1 MAPLF
6 MPLISEMV
14 CCSCSSQLSWERR
27 MGISFSALAVGL
39 TPLLLR
45 ISSGK
50 PNSSSMELIMWLMP
64 EVV

>member
-1 MAPLF
+1 
-6 MPLISEMV
+6 
-14 CCSCSSQLSWERR
+14 